1 MACQITTHLLQQ
13 TSFGLTGNRFLYQN
27 NSIFKKKLS
36 TENNCDDIC
45 IQNVYLSHLSVQS
58 DTKLCAEQ
66 DRFKMVAAVFM
77 TLPLGGEVV
86 IFFGLSTLV

>member
-1 MACQITTHLLQQ
+1 M
-13 TSFGLTGNRFLYQN
+13 
-27 NSIFKKKLS
+27 
-36 TENNCDDIC
+36 
-45 IQNVYLSHLSVQS
+45 QS

-86 IFFGLSTLV
+86 IFFWIVHLSEIIVITI